1 MPSSVYL
8 LFHIRPSGKLLL
20 IGVYA
25 TEEDAKTA
33 VERLKDKSGF
43 VDHLDGFEY
52 HAYEVGMETE
62 ECKGGFIDDESDEP
76 EDDESR
82 GVSGPP
88 ERPN

>member
-25 TEEDAKTA
+25 TEEGAKTA
-33 VERLKDKSGF
+33 VEGLKDKSGF
-43 VDHLDGFEY
+43 VDYPDGFEY
-52 HAYEVGMETE
+52 HSYEVGVETE
-62 ECKGGFIDDESDEP
+62 EWKDGFIDDESDEP
-76 EDDESR
+76 EDEESG